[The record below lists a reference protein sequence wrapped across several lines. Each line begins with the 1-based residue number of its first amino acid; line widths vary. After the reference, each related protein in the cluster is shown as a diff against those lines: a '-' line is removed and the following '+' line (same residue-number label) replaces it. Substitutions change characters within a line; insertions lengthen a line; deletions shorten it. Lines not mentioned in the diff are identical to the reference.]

1 VRNVTH
7 VPEQTINKSAN
18 YESSIKNTKA
28 NVKTHSDSNNPATI
42 VIDRG
47 RFICFDDLRDNTDF
61 ASSPATSNAQS
72 LAAVECFDANDRLEH
87 LKWRAVTAADLFK
100 YASIDTFLSRVD
112 AHKAAAEWTCTAHVY
127 ATAGLIVE

>member
-1 VRNVTH
+1 
-7 VPEQTINKSAN
+7 VPEQIINKSAN

-28 NVKTHSDSNNPATI
+28 NVKTHSDSNNSATI

-47 RFICFDDLRDNTDF
+47 RFICFDDLRDDTNF
-61 ASSPATSNAQS
+61 ASSSATFNAQS

-87 LKWRAVTAADLFK
+87 HFKWRTVTAADLFK
-100 YASIDTFLSRVD
+100 YASIDTFLSRID